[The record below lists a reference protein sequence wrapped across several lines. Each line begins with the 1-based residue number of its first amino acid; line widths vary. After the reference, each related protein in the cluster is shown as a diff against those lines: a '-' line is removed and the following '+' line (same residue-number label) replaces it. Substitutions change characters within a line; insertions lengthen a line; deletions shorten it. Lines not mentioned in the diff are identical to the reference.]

1 MVTESGARRFFP
13 NEEAIGKRIQF
24 GWGRDGDYLGGEII
38 GILADVKQSELSE
51 AALPEMYAPFAQW
64 PVDAFSIVMRTSGEP
79 TSVMTSARAALREID
94 PYLPMF
100 DVKTMDKV
108 VAESVARPRFYMLL
122 LTSFAA
128 VALVLSAVGIYGV
141 IAYLVTMRTR
151 ELGIRIA
158 LGASNGDVL
167 RLVLREGV
175 VVATVGLAI
184 GTAGALAL
192 SRLLSS
198 LLFGVRPNDP
208 LTFLVVAVTLALVA
222 LLASFIPARRAARLD
237 PLVAIRAE

>member
-1 MVTESGARRFFP
+1 
-13 NEEAIGKRIQF
+13 
-24 GWGRDGDYLGGEII
+24 
-38 GILADVKQSELSE
+38 
-51 AALPEMYAPFAQW
+51 
-64 PVDAFSIVMRTSGEP
+64 
-79 TSVMTSARAALREID
+79 
-94 PYLPMF
+94 
-100 DVKTMDKV
+100 
-108 VAESVARPRFYMLL
+108 
-122 LTSFAA
+122 
-128 VALVLSAVGIYGV
+128 
-141 IAYLVTMRTR
+141 
-151 ELGIRIA
+151 
-158 LGASNGDVL
+158 VL

-184 GTAGALAL
+184 GTAGALAH